1 MKNIIRIAGL
11 VATPLAILAL
21 AAPAQAQFGG
31 IGRIIND
38 ARNAADNNDDGEN
51 EDEEQT
57 QEECEKDSSP
67 GVGRAIL
74 GGILGRT
81 GRDVARRTGLPTFVP
96 MGEFTDQLTTAIA
109 CQLDPEEQRQA
120 AEATV
125 AATRGTGE
133 DGGAEVGNTAAWVS
147 ETREGVSGRSTVT
160 ARQDNQG
167 QGLDCIT
174 VSDIIIVSG
183 EETRADKSM
192 CRRPPSPR
200 YAIAA

>member
-1 MKNIIRIAGL
+1 MRHIIRIAGL
-11 VATPLAILAL
+11 IATPLALLSL

-38 ARNAADNNDDGEN
+38 ARSAADDNDD
-51 EDEEQT
+51 EDEDQEQT
-57 QEECEKDSSP
+57 QEECELDSSP
-67 GVGRAIL
+67 DVGRAIL
-74 GGILGRT
+74 GGILGRA

-125 AATRGTGE
+125 VATRGTDE
-133 DGGAEVGNTAAWVS
+133 DGGAEVGSTAAWVS

-160 ARQDNQG
+160 ARDDTQAR
-167 QGLDCIT
+167 GLDCIT

-183 EETRADKSM
+183 EETRADKRM